1 MSEERQRGA
10 TGAWLG
16 VALGTTWALTALRLV
31 LIPLFLVLAAR
42 TGEAVVQG
50 ADDTLPRVLA
60 LWTLLAMGLSDVLDG
75 FLARR
80 WGVETR
86 AGAIADAVAD
96 KGTQVA
102 VLGYFALASA
112 PGFWNVPLWFL
123 GVLVGRD
130 LLTLVGGAILR
141 SIRGRGGMPVEH
153 ASHGRLAS
161 VLVFLLLIGVT
172 AGVEPVWLNGLLWAS
187 AGAVVVS
194 TLMYGRRAL
203 RWTPE
208 DEPADPRSEATER
221 FGV

>member
-1 MSEERQRGA
+1 MSKERHDGRVGF
-10 TGAWLG
+10 WLG
-16 VALGTTWALTALRLV
+16 LALGTTWALTALRIL

-50 ADDTLPRVLA
+50 EDDTVLRVLA

-102 VLGYFALASA
+102 VLGYFALAAA

-130 LLTLVGGAILR
+130 FLTLVGGAILR
-141 SIRGRGGMPVEH
+141 SVRGRGSMPVEH

-161 VLVFLLLIGVT
+161 VLVFLLLVGVT
-172 AGVEPVWLNGLLWAS
+172 AGVNPVWLHGLLWAS
-187 AGAVVVS
+187 ATAVVVS
-194 TLMYGRRAL
+194 TVMYGRRAL
-203 RWTPE
+203 RWTP
-208 DEPADPRSEATER
+208 DDASADPRSEATQ
-221 FGV
+221 GTTL